1 MSAPHNLL
9 LASGS
14 EMDVLH
20 DWVGQY
26 KIVASNR
33 ERVITRAAR
42 FEPHN
47 NVVLGRGLGSDFEI
61 QKVFGTQIQ
70 GINSPGKDRDA
81 GMRRT
86 VTNIIVTFRQANIEL
101 TIR

>member
-20 DWVGQY
+20 GWVGQY

-33 ERVITRAAR
+33 ERVISRTAR
-42 FEPHN
+42 FESYN
-47 NVVLGRGLGSDFEI
+47 YVVPGRGLEGDFEI
-61 QKVFGTQIQ
+61 QEVLGTQIQ
-70 GINSPGKDRDA
+70 RIHFAGKHRDA
-81 GMRRT
+81 GMRRA
-86 VTNIIVTFRQANIEL
+86 VMNIVVTFR
-101 TIR
+101 